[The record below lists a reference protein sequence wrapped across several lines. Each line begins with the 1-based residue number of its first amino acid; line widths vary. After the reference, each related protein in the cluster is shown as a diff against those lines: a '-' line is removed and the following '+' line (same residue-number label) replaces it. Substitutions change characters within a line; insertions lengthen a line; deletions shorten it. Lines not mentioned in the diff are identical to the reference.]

1 MRIIYFISILLIVSC
16 SDRFPGYDEQ
26 DSGLY
31 FKLITIEDSSKRISA
46 TDYAQFKYVF
56 TDYSNT
62 ELASSRILL
71 KVNDTD
77 TKGGLLEALTLLNE
91 KEVGEFIFPLSKLK
105 SDLYGSLSLQG
116 ISDTTMLFAKLLI
129 DSVYSEV
136 GFESAQDKFVDWVNQ
151 VDTLDFDVFKEQ
163 QLLNAFEIDNKIKTK
178 STATGL
184 RYFKVK
190 NGRGKSISFGKRIEL
205 SYTGHFLNG
214 EQFNSTEKLENGVQD
229 FYVGQELQVIKGIE
243 EALLFMQ
250 EGDIVMLLLPSWI
263 AFGENGSSTGIV
275 PPITPVYYQ
284 IEIKKVN

>member
-16 SDRFPGYDEQ
+16 SDRFSGYDEQ

-105 SDLYGSLSLQG
+105 SDLDGSLSLQG

-136 GFESAQDKFVDWVNQ
+136 GFESAQNKFVDWVNQ

-275 PPITPVYYQ
+275 PPITPVYYK